1 MSAYEAH
8 RARCTTC
15 VDESRLCA
23 DGARLYGV
31 QIGAII
37 DPATP
42 WETPRAPKADAYW
55 LHRDSCDG
63 CEGMSSH
70 CMDGVAL
77 FHAALGETVFAYPS
91 ALSAAMAEMRR
102 VHEEKDR
109 LKASDPALRE
119 RAKVVAYL
127 RALARDKRLD
137 ANYMAAVRLQYE
149 RVAVAVELGHH
160 LTLVEPVRE
169 ITKP

>member
-1 MSAYEAH
+1 MSAYDAH
-8 RARCTTC
+8 RALCTTC
-15 VDESRLCA
+15 VDESSLCA
-23 DGARLYGV
+23 KGAHLYGV
-31 QIGAII
+31 QIGAVI
-37 DPATP
+37 DPAMP
-42 WETPRAPKADAYW
+42 RETRTPKADAYW
-55 LHRDSCDG
+55 LHRDSCDV
-63 CEGMSSH
+63 CTGMSSH

-91 ALSAAMAEMRR
+91 ALSAVMAEMRR
-102 VHEEKDR
+102 VREEKDR
-109 LKASDPALRE
+109 LKAIDPVLQE

-127 RALARDKRLD
+127 RALAGDKRLD

-149 RVAVAVELGHH
+149 RVAVAVELGYH